1 MRRRCYSSPVRPSSA
16 LLAFLAVTLVTT
28 ASAAQRVPVIDV
40 YTMGPSE
47 VLFQRFGHAAICVT
61 DDKTPRGR
69 CFNYGTTNF
78 DDPVE
83 VVWTFVRG
91 RSKFWVSVTS
101 LAGLLDYYI
110 DLDRTLYRQRLPLAE
125 GEARELAARLDGD
138 LAPDKKYYIYH
149 HFYDNCTTRIRDHV
163 DAVTGGR
170 LKGRTD
176 EVVYGPSYRELA
188 MDGFSSS
195 VALLV
200 GNEILL
206 GSSADVRPTVW
217 AAMFLPD
224 VLRDAIEKN
233 LHAPP
238 EVVNVRQ
245 AALPTGDPM
254 AGRWALFGCAA
265 VLAAVAGAAALSR
278 RSWMLRGARFVVALV
293 IGLGA
298 LLLDALAILSVLPEL
313 RQNELLLVLLPTDL
327 ALPFLRGRWLRRYLV
342 ARLALLALVA
352 ALALAGVLVQPL
364 WAPIAITA
372 APLAVF
378 LAVELRGLRR
388 AGAVGSPPSERALLG
403 SAVGGGANPHESD
416 RSSS

>member
-1 MRRRCYSSPVRPSSA
+1 
-16 LLAFLAVTLVTT
+16 
-28 ASAAQRVPVIDV
+28 
-40 YTMGPSE
+40 
-47 VLFQRFGHAAICVT
+47 
-61 DDKTPRGR
+61 
-69 CFNYGTTNF
+69 
-78 DDPVE
+78 
-83 VVWTFVRG
+83 
-91 RSKFWVSVTS
+91 
-101 LAGLLDYYI
+101 
-110 DLDRTLYRQRLPLAE
+110 
-125 GEARELAARLDGD
+125 
-138 LAPDKKYYIYH
+138 
-149 HFYDNCTTRIRDHV
+149 
-163 DAVTGGR
+163 
-170 LKGRTD
+170 
-176 EVVYGPSYRELA
+176 
-188 MDGFSSS
+188 
-195 VALLV
+195 
-200 GNEILL
+200 
-206 GSSADVRPTVW
+206 
-217 AAMFLPD
+217 
-224 VLRDAIEKN
+224 
-233 LHAPP
+233 
-238 EVVNVRQ
+238 VVNVRQ